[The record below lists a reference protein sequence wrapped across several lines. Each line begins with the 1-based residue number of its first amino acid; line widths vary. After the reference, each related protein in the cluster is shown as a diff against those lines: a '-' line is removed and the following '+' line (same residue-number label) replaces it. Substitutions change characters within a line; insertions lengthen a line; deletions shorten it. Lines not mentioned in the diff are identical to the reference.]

1 MIKEEKATENDWA
14 LEKAGERS
22 QRITGYRTDSN
33 GRMNKNTTKIKK
45 KRGYSVKVVRI

>member
-14 LEKAGERS
+14 LEKAGEMS
-22 QRITGYRTDSN
+22 QYRTDSN

-45 KRGYSVKVVRI
+45 KRGYNVKVVRI